1 MNHKNIFRAVGSAA
15 VVVAT
20 LASGLGA
27 ARADLTFPGTYYGT
41 GATKYTIMNLGA
53 SAAAVSAAY
62 YPEAGNTP
70 DVTDSL
76 NIANASGRLDVNV
89 ASVGGLAANWK
100 GSVVLSSDQ
109 QVAAVAVTNYT
120 GRDTRADAATS
131 APGTEMSAYE
141 AALSG
146 STTMYFPSLFRLPLA
161 STGSANQTSR
171 LTVMN
176 TTGSTAAYTIS
187 YVARDGAAVGNVT
200 GNLNAY
206 GSKTFQTGIDA
217 DMPAN
222 FITNMA
228 GKNAGFSAKL
238 SSDKALAAL
247 AETNAVNAQANWSA
261 DAMASSPAQAATKLY
276 SPSAFR
282 LCQSAT
288 PCLTP
293 GTVVTNMI
301 QFSAFQL
308 QNTTG
313 STANVTADFVN
324 RATGGISYTLAFT
337 IPANAGYGINLWNGG
352 SVTGA
357 ALTAL
362 YNAIGS
368 SFAGSVVFNSDQA
381 LVGVGNLSYNLPS
394 TVYNGSY
401 SLVGSSDA
409 TGLVYAPLFNRQCSG
424 YPTCPNAAA
433 FQQFSAFQLM
443 NVGASACNGVSIQ
456 ILNGNGSI
464 NTTLSLKKD
473 GNPINLTAGGA
484 VGLNS
489 FNGGDFNVSQ
499 FDANVGGAFAG
510 SIKVNAPGCQLKAVV
525 ETRNG
530 TTGFDQYNAF
540 NQ

>member
-1 MNHKNIFRAVGSAA
+1 
-15 VVVAT
+15 
-20 LASGLGA
+20 
-27 ARADLTFPGTYYGT
+27 
-41 GATKYTIMNLGA
+41 
-53 SAAAVSAAY
+53 
-62 YPEAGNTP
+62 
-70 DVTDSL
+70 
-76 NIANASGRLDVNV
+76 
-89 ASVGGLAANWK
+89 
-100 GSVVLSSDQ
+100 
-109 QVAAVAVTNYT
+109 
-120 GRDTRADAATS
+120 
-131 APGTEMSAYE
+131 
-141 AALSG
+141 
-146 STTMYFPSLFRLPLA
+146 
-161 STGSANQTSR
+161 
-171 LTVMN
+171 
-176 TTGSTAAYTIS
+176 
-187 YVARDGAAVGNVT
+187 
-200 GNLNAY
+200 
-206 GSKTFQTGIDA
+206 
-217 DMPAN
+217 
-222 FITNMA
+222 
-228 GKNAGFSAKL
+228 
-238 SSDKALAAL
+238 
-247 AETNAVNAQANWSA
+247 
-261 DAMASSPAQAATKLY
+261 
-276 SPSAFR
+276 
-282 LCQSAT
+282 
-288 PCLTP
+288 
-293 GTVVTNMI
+293 
-301 QFSAFQL
+301 
-308 QNTTG
+308 
-313 STANVTADFVN
+313 VTADFVN

-352 SVTGA
+352 SVSGA

-443 NVGASACNGVSIQ
+443 NVGASACNAVSIQ